1 MKRFFLAISLASV
14 VFAGQANSEVVDRIV
29 AVINDSVITLSE
41 LNAATAVAIEKLGI
55 EDGADPDKLKEVKG
69 TILDSLVEQ
78 KLVKQAADKAG
89 IDISEREIDNAVDD
103 VKKQNRLTHEQL
115 LLALAESGLT
125 QKEYREQLKE
135 QIRQAKFI
143 NKEFR
148 SKISIQPEDIEGYY
162 RQNIGEF
169 QGAAL
174 YRLNMIFL
182 PADKSLEGRLKAV
195 SEGLANG
202 EDFRDLAS
210 HFSEGPGASQ
220 GGDLGFL
227 KSGELDSWLEDAARR
242 LKPNDISPAIQRPE
256 GVYFIQLTEF
266 TPSAPKPLAEVKGQ
280 IHDKLFKKVMDE
292 RFNFWL
298 SEVKRTAHLEIRM

>member
-1 MKRFFLAISLASV
+1 MKRVFIAIGLAALMFSSRAD
-14 VFAGQANSEVVDRIV
+14 AEVVDRIV

-55 EDGADPDKLKEVKG
+55 ENGADPEKIKEVKG
-69 TILDSLVEQ
+69 SILESLVEQ

-89 IDISEREIDNAVDD
+89 IDISEREIDNAVED
-103 VKKQNRLTHEQL
+103 VKKQNRLTQEQL

-125 QKEYREQLKE
+125 QKEYREQLRE

-162 RQNIGEF
+162 RQNMDQF
-169 QGAAL
+169 QGAAQ

-182 PADKSLEGRLKAV
+182 PDDKNLDARLKAV
-195 SEGLANG
+195 TGGLSNG

-227 KSGELDSWLEDAARR
+227 KAGELDSWLEETARG
-242 LKPNDISPAIQRPE
+242 LKPGGISPAIKRPE
-256 GVYFIQLTEF
+256 GAYFIQLVEYK
-266 TPSAPKPLAEVKGQ
+266 PSAPRPLADVKGQ
-280 IHDKLFKKVMDE
+280 IHEKLFKKVMDE

-298 SEVKRTAHLEIRM
+298 SEVKRTAHVEIRM